1 MNKNNYVNKLHD
13 LLKDELQYII
23 KRINKRPKTTKNNYA
38 EYYRQIIE
46 LKNIT
51 NLNYDIIAELL
62 VLSGGNKYGISSA
75 LQIIKG

>member
-38 EYYRQIIE
+38 EYYRKIIE

-51 NLNYDIIAELL
+51 NLILL
-62 VLSGGNKYGISSA
+62 LFNLY
-75 LQIIKG
+75 